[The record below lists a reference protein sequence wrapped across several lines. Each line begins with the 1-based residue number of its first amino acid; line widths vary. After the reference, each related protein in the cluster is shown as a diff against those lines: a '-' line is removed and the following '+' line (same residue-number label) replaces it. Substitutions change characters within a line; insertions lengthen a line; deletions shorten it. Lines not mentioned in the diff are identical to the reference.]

1 MQNMRK
7 LTKGICINDADQCTL
22 ATYVEYAVDRA
33 CQALLTVHR
42 SGITPHLGNEVM
54 KVYRLAS

>member
-7 LTKGICINDADQCTL
+7 LTKGICINDTDQCTL

-33 CQALLTVHR
+33 CQALNHC
-42 SGITPHLGNEVM
+42 PQM
-54 KVYRLAS
+54 MYRVVIQAADNNFAPVSR